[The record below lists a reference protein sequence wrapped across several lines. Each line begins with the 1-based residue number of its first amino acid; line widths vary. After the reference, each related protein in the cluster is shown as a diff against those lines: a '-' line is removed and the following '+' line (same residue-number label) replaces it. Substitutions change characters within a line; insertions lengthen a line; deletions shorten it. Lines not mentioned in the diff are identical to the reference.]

1 MEFAHM
7 RFPRFA
13 LLSLSAAAAVLAGCS
28 EDGAVTEVRPP
39 LAGVR
44 YIHAVPDTGRLDFK
58 MVDQLEYSANTVEG
72 SGGITFRTG
81 TRYYPVEAKA
91 RKIRVFS
98 YQDSA
103 ATTVTQILVDTTITF
118 EANRNYTLLLLGSA
132 RASGADKARF
142 VMIEDAPPAADATN
156 IHYRVYNAGGAPI
169 SAFVGA
175 TATTTGTP
183 TIASLASR
191 TASGY
196 TARPAGALAFGV
208 TAAGGAT
215 SLGTMV
221 AAAGTAGTETINPV
235 AGAAIAGTAFTVYSF
250 PGAVAGSGAVR
261 GLSTA
266 NATAL
271 LAPAI
276 NIFVDRL
283 PPSTVK

>member
-1 MEFAHM
+1 M
-7 RFPRFA
+7 RSPRLILLA
-13 LLSLSAAAAVLAGCS
+13 LSVAAL
-28 EDGAVTEVRPP
+28 GACDSDNTVTETNPP

-44 YIHAVPDTGRLDFK
+44 YIHAVPDTGRLDFR
-58 MVDQLEYSANTVEG
+58 MVDQLEFSANTVEG
-72 SGGITFRTG
+72 VGGITFRTG

-98 YQDSA
+98 FQDSSA
-103 ATTVTQILVDTTITF
+103 ATVTQILVDTTITF

-132 RASGADKARF
+132 RATGADRARF
-142 VMIEDAPPAADATN
+142 VMIEDAPPAAVAAN

-169 SAFVGA
+169 SAYVGA

-183 TIASLASR
+183 AIASLASR
-191 TASGY
+191 TASAY

-208 TAAGGAT
+208 TAVGATT

-261 GLSTA
+261 GLSAT
-266 NATAL
+266 NTTAL

-283 PPSTVK
+283 PPTTVK